1 MSNAIA
7 KPNPDIFDVEDDDY
21 DELGEVL
28 AEAAARSPGFKAA
41 YEDAAIRNSV
51 LRQLIKVRKDLRISQ
66 KSVAERMQTTQ
77 SAVSDLENGNVD
89 PHLSTLQR
97 YARALT
103 VRLVVGIDMPHDS
116 PWCDARF
123 YSRLPGSTRLKEGR
137 TTASVSSNARNW
149 RSSTPA
155 APVAHV
161 DSSGT
166 LLVGA
171 R

>member
-1 MSNAIA
+1 MTNAPA
-7 KPNPDIFDVEDDDY
+7 KPETSIPTIEDDDY

-28 AEAAARSPGFKAA
+28 AEAASRSPSFKAA
-41 YEDAAIRNSV
+41 YEDAAARNFI
-51 LRQLIKVRKDLRISQ
+51 LRQLIKVRKDLKISQ

-103 VRLVVGIDMPHDS
+103 VRLVVGIDMPYDS
-116 PWCDARF
+116 PWCDVRF
-123 YSRLPGSTRLKEGR
+123 YSRSPGSTRLREVR
-137 TTASVSSNARNW
+137 TSGSLSSNARDW

-155 APVAHV
+155 APVAQL
-161 DSSGT
+161 DSSST
-166 LLVGA
+166 RLIGA